1 MLLQKAEFLTIF
13 KSLESMGLWKISEIP
28 KEECVRLTDNFARRM
43 QVCLQH
49 CGGHFEPILERI
61 WLLYKGNSMTETMGM
76 VVHRLKFETC
86 KVLEV
91 YWNFVG
97 FNKTFMGSVFFG
109 SPCNRKYVER

>member
-1 MLLQKAEFLTIF
+1 
-13 KSLESMGLWKISEIP
+13 
-28 KEECVRLTDNFARRM
+28 
-43 QVCLQH
+43 
-49 CGGHFEPILERI
+49 
-61 WLLYKGNSMTETMGM
+61 MTETMGM